1 MVLVRDA
8 TEADLPAVAAIYDA
22 EVAGGHATFDT
33 EPPPLDHWRA
43 KLGGPLLVAEDDGV
57 VLGFAYATTYR
68 PRAAYDRTREVS
80 VYLAP
85 AGQGRGLGRALYTE
99 LLGRLRAAGIH
110 VVLAVVATPNPASEA
125 LHRAFGFEHVGT
137 LPEVG
142 HKFDRWIDTAFWALR
157 LSEAVPAP

>member
-33 EPPPLDHWRA
+33 EPPPLDYWRA

-85 AGQGRGLGRALYTE
+85 AGQGRGLGRALYSD
-99 LLGRLRAAGIH
+99 LLGRLRTEGIH

-125 LHRAFGFEHVGT
+125 LHRGFGFEHVGT

-142 HKFDRWIDTAFWALR
+142 RKFDRWIDTAFWALR
-157 LSEAVPAP
+157 L